1 MIKKK
6 RKIKKRE
13 SFKAIVATAVII
25 FLVSL
30 FIGFITFSNWRINQK
45 RAELMS
51 RAEELQKEI
60 DELSKRNEEL
70 KNGISQIQSSD
81 YQEEKLYE
89 QGYKKP
95 GEEVVVVLP
104 SKEGEKGETEKKS
117 FWQKIREKFGF

>member
-1 MIKKK
+1 
-6 RKIKKRE
+6 
-13 SFKAIVATAVII
+13 
-25 FLVSL
+25 
-30 FIGFITFSNWRINQK
+30 
-45 RAELMS
+45 MS

-70 KNGISQIQSSD
+70 KNGISQTQSSD

-104 SKEGEKGETEKKS
+104 PKEGEKGETEKKN
-117 FWQKIREKFGF
+117 FWQKIWERFK

>member
-1 MIKKK
+1 MIQKK

-13 SFKAIVATAVII
+13 SFKPMVASAVVI

-30 FIGFITFSNWRINQK
+30 FIGFMAFSNWRINEK
-45 RAELMS
+45 RAGLIKQ
-51 RAEELQKEI
+51 AEELQKEI
-60 DELSKRNEEL
+60 DELTKRNEEL
-70 KNGISQIQSSD
+70 KNGISQTQSSD

-104 SKEGEKGETEKKS
+104 PKEGEKGETEKKS
-117 FWQKIREKFGF
+117 FWQKIWERLGF